1 MERMKGNI
9 MVMEDSLALL
19 KLAQAILEKNGYTVD
34 TAVNGRLGLQKVYNQ
49 HFDLVLVDLMMPEVD
64 GFEVIAKLHSD
75 FPQLPIIAFSAH
87 PAHLVEKK
95 ALSIG
100 AFDFLQKPLKELTL
114 LAFIRKYLE
123 TGNEATVAEEV
134 LLPHEHDQP
143 YLIQLKCCHICGYD
157 HVNVFRTR
165 PDALVEDWKHGLFPI
180 YHSNAPF
187 QKWNFVRT
195 MVSVCPSCLFAS
207 IDPADFAQNRDDLT
221 YPYKMDAKKIL
232 ARNITIRKKMVDA
245 KDELSL
251 IFSNPNRKNQ
261 QVIQSF
267 ILAERC
273 ANGLVLG
280 DKDGVYCD
288 LGFCILMRGVLEY
301 VYGGEKSELL
311 ACFRESLNMFL
322 NQLKIPSTRRRVKIR
337 AYYFIITLH
346 IALSESIKANEM
358 KTQVEHMYSD
368 ITLDET
374 TDEERLW
381 SERLQNVWTNGV
393 DLDAIKN
400 LDCW

>member
-1 MERMKGNI
+1 M
-9 MVMEDSLALL
+9 
-19 KLAQAILEKNGYTVD
+19 
-34 TAVNGRLGLQKVYNQ
+34 
-49 HFDLVLVDLMMPEVD
+49 
-64 GFEVIAKLHSD
+64 
-75 FPQLPIIAFSAH
+75 
-87 PAHLVEKK
+87 
-95 ALSIG
+95 
-100 AFDFLQKPLKELTL
+100 QKPLKEITL
-114 LAFIRKYLE
+114 LAFVRKYLE
-123 TGNEATVAEEV
+123 DDTQEGKTEAII
-134 LLPHEHDQP
+134 LPYEHDQP

-157 HVNVFRTR
+157 HVNVFLPR
-165 PDALVEDWKHGLFPI
+165 PEALVEDWKYGLFPTF
-180 YHSNAPF
+180 HSKAPF
-187 QKWNFVRT
+187 HSWNFIRT

-207 IDPADFAQNRDDLT
+207 IDPNDFAQNRDELT

-245 KDELSL
+245 KDELS
-251 IFSNPNRKNQ
+251 IAFSNPNRKAQ
-261 QVIQSF
+261 QIIQSF
-267 ILAERC
+267 VLAERC

-301 VYGGEKSELL
+301 VNGGEKPELL
-311 ACFRESLNMFL
+311 ECFRESLNMYY

-358 KTQVEHMYSD
+358 KTQVEHMYTD
-368 ITLDET
+368 ISIEET
-374 TDEERLW
+374 SEEERMW

-400 LDCW
+400 LELF